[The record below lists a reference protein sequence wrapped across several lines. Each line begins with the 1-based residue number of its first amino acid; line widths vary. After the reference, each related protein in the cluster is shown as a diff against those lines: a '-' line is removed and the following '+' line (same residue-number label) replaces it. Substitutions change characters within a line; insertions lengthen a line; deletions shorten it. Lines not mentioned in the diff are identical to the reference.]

1 MGSPGTSSSSSKSNE
16 LQMADE
22 RRLQLV
28 DVDEDE
34 ETVRILGLY
43 NRLESLLIL
52 SYLKQTTV
60 QIPKVFFGSSFSDQ
74 LL

>member
-1 MGSPGTSSSSSKSNE
+1 
-16 LQMADE
+16 MADE

-28 DVDEDE
+28 EVDEDE
-34 ETVRILGLY
+34 ETVRVLGLY
-43 NRLESLLIL
+43 NKFESLLIL

-60 QIPKVFFGSSFSDQ
+60 QIPKVFFSSSFSDQ